1 VSGSSIED
9 RNSLVMKRETIAITI
24 IRKRSSTTLPAQ
36 NRTVIIVNPNSCSG
50 LTGKNWDSL
59 YSSIKQVLGENLKVV
74 ISKRPGD
81 GTSIAR
87 NCIKRGFNRVVAIG
101 GDGTLNEV
109 ANGFFEEP
117 AGIFSHAPKTDPL
130 KAGKQTQRFVYRQ
143 GNSFGHIS
151 SPFSNTSPL
160 KPINPEALFAIVP
173 SGTRN
178 VLARSLGLPEG
189 IVECCKTFSA
199 GTPKKI
205 DVIVATVTDPKDG
218 SVCPKR
224 VVLNAA
230 EIGLGAEIIDR
241 SKKVRRTINSRL
253 LSTAAGIISTLPTY
267 QSNKCEILLSDNK
280 ANAVKLSGKSG
291 EAALADERIRR
302 SRKIITNMTMGVI
315 SNGRFLGGGFLAAPK
330 ADMSDG
336 LLDVVILKDSGSFKV
351 VDDLVN
357 VKDGDYK
364 NDDKILYTQATKVLI
379 KSKERDVT
387 VTVDGEP
394 IGILPA
400 AFEIFPNALTL
411 KM

>member
-1 VSGSSIED
+1 MRRG
-9 RNSLVMKRETIAITI
+9 TIAITT
-24 IRKRSSTTLPAQ
+24 RNNRSPATRPAG
-36 NRTVIIVNPNSCSG
+36 NSTVIIVNPNSCSG

-59 YSSIKQVLGENLKVV
+59 YASIKQVLGENLKVI

-87 NCIKRGFNRVVAIG
+87 NCIKRGLTRIVAIG

-117 AGIFSHAPKTDPL
+117 AGIFAQNSSMNRSKD
-130 KAGKQTQRFVYRQ
+130 
-143 GNSFGHIS
+143 GNPPQQLVSPCSKSFGHVSSS
-151 SPFSNTSPL
+151 SPSSASTL

-189 IVECCKTFSA
+189 IVECCKAFSA
-199 GTPKKI
+199 GTSKKI

-218 SVCPKR
+218 SLRPKR

-241 SKKVRRTINSRL
+241 SKKVRKTVNNRL

-267 QSNKCEILLSDNK
+267 QSNRCEISLSNNK
-280 ANAVKLSGKSG
+280 TNVNKLNRKVG
-291 EAALADERIRR
+291 AATSTQERMRR
-302 SRKIITNMTMGVI
+302 SRKIMTNVTMGVI
-315 SNGRFLGGGFLAAPK
+315 SNGRFLGGGFLVAPN
-330 ADMSDG
+330 ADMTDG
-336 LLDVVILKDSGSFKV
+336 LLDVVILKDSGSLKV
-351 VDDLVN
+351 VDELLN
-357 VKDGDYK
+357 VKDGNYK
-364 NDDKILYTQATKVLI
+364 DDDKILYTQATKVSI
-379 KSKERDVT
+379 KSKERDVS

-400 AFEIFPNALTL
+400 TFEIFHNALTI
-411 KM
+411 KI